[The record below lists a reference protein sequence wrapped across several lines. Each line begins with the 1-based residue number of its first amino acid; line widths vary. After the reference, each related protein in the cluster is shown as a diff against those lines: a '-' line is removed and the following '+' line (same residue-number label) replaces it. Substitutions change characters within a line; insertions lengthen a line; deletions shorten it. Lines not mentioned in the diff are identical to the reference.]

1 MGHTLPEGRRC
12 YSFAG
17 FSVHALTGCD
27 RQSDGEI
34 ELYCWFVR
42 LPGATQSSLVRSPA
56 SGTSDDVH
64 HLLTSRQVSKLF
76 SRAGICGRYTDCF
89 TQPPPHT
96 HTYTLTH
103 TLIHKH
109 SFELIIFLCGFI
121 LFFPFLLVEHWTQT
135 ELKKKRTNCK
145 KLEWVKDSCFCCFRF
160 VKSWTELEPQSTCC
174 LLKKENTNSVKI

>member
-96 HTYTLTH
+96 HLHAHCTRTRIHSYT
-103 TLIHKH
+103 
-109 SFELIIFLCGFI
+109 
-121 LFFPFLLVEHWTQT
+121 
-135 ELKKKRTNCK
+135 NA
-145 KLEWVKDSCFCCFRF
+145 
-160 VKSWTELEPQSTCC
+160 C
-174 LLKKENTNSVKI
+174 LN